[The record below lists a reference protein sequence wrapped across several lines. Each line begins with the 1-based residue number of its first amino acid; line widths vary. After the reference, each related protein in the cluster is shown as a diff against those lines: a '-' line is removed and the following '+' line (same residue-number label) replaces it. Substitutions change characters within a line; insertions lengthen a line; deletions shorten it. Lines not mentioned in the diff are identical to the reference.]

1 MSKIIST
8 KKPSTI
14 FLAVILLVA
23 GVIVMSSP
31 FVAYGE
37 EAYQSFKC
45 EGNNVNIDN
54 IEQIQQLQTE
64 NGPVNLRIK

>member
-1 MSKIIST
+1 MNKIVST
-8 KKPSTI
+8 KKPSAI

-23 GVIVMSSP
+23 GAIVMSSP

-45 EGNNVNIDN
+45 NGNNVY
-54 IEQIQQLQTE
+54 QLAY
-64 NGPVNLRIK
+64 VF